1 MATEFERDREER
13 LAIKQ
18 ETKSALRLGIFALLA
33 VVLCTALAR
42 YIAIGVTLP
51 PKARETL
58 FGIFILA
65 IIMIMV
71 AILAIRKTIYYSS
84 RLIRDDFTLT
94 QVLRKWRTID
104 RILISITGVIPVMGL
119 LLTWMGLP
127 FSRTWFIFLVSA
139 LLLIILMPMAIK
151 VRGKL
156 MILRDQNPSLDI

>member
-13 LAIKQ
+13 RAIKK
-18 ETKSALRLGIFALLA
+18 ETKPALRLGLIALLA
-33 VVLCTALAR
+33 VALCTALAR
-42 YIAIGVTLP
+42 FITIGVMIP
-51 PKARETL
+51 PKTRETL

-71 AILAIRKTIYYSS
+71 AILAARKTIYYST

-94 QVLRKWRTID
+94 QVLRKWKTID
-104 RILISITGVIPVMGL
+104 RTLISITGVIPVMGL
-119 LLTWMGLP
+119 ILTWLGLP

-139 LLLIILMPMAIK
+139 LLLIILMPMDIK

-156 MILRDQNPSLDI
+156 MILRDQNPNLNI

>member
-13 LAIKQ
+13 RAIKK
-18 ETKSALRLGIFALLA
+18 ETKPALRLGLIALLA
-33 VVLCTALAR
+33 VALCTALAR
-42 YIAIGVTLP
+42 FITIGVMIP
-51 PKARETL
+51 PKTRETL

-71 AILAIRKTIYYSS
+71 AILAARKTIYYSS

-94 QVLRKWRTID
+94 QVLRKWKTID
-104 RILISITGVIPVMGL
+104 RTLISITGVIPVMGL
-119 LLTWMGLP
+119 ILTWLGLP

-139 LLLIILMPMAIK
+139 LLLIILMPMDIK

-156 MILRDQNPSLDI
+156 MILRDQNPNLNI